1 MEAEQIEVVRKWPEA
16 KSVQN
21 IQVFLGFANFY

>member
-1 MEAEQIEVVRKWPEA
+1 MKLEQIQVVKKWHEP
-16 KSVQN
+16 KLIQN